1 MPKATPTNLLKSFD
15 LLTRLEGRTPNTT
28 DDEAKNSFAL
38 LSEFRDGGAFAS
50 TFSGNSEWER
60 HSNGDEL
67 VFAAEGQTDLILFV
81 DGKERRNTLDEG
93 SLIIV
98 PQNTWHRF
106 ETDGVKILTLTP
118 QPTDHY
124 SGEIPPQDS

>member
-1 MPKATPTNLLKSFD
+1 MPKAIPIDLKGSFD
-15 LLTRLEGRTPNTT
+15 ALKRLENRSSTTT
-28 DDEAKNSFAL
+28 DDQAKDSFTM

-50 TFSGNSEWER
+50 TFAGNSEWEK

-67 VFAAEGQTDLILFV
+67 VFAVEGNTDVILFV
-81 DGKERRNTLDEG
+81 DDKEIRNTLKEG

-98 PQNTWHRF
+98 PKNTWHRF
-106 ETDGVKILTLTP
+106 ETNGVKILTLTP

-124 SGEIPPQDS
+124 AGEVPPE